1 MKSFSKQ
8 SGCPASHEILSYVEG
23 SLRPISR
30 QKIARHC
37 AVCDFCGA
45 EAQLFTRH
53 KPSPDERVATGRPAL
68 ITLLGI
74 TVRVRNSFTVP
85 TRRAA

>member
-1 MKSFSKQ
+1 MKRFSKQ

-23 SLRPISR
+23 SLRPMSR

-37 AVCDFCGA
+37 ALCDFCGA
-45 EAQLFTRH
+45 EAQLFRRH
-53 KPSPDERVATGRPAL
+53 KPSEDDRVAATRPAL

-74 TVRVRNSFTVP
+74 PVRVRNSFMVP
-85 TRRAA
+85 ARRAA